1 MKKSIVLLALLS
13 GFGLTACDQSP
24 DTVVVPV
31 PGPAGAT
38 GATGQSGDEGIQGQT
53 GKSGDT
59 GIQGETGET
68 GETGG
73 DTTIIIPP
81 PVVEAPADSATPA
94 N

>member
-38 GATGQSGDEGIQGQT
+38 GATGQSGDEGIQG
-53 GKSGDT
+53 
-59 GIQGETGET
+59 ETGET

-81 PVVEAPADSATPA
+81 PVVDMPPEIVPESSSETPA

>member
-1 MKKSIVLLALLS
+1 MKKSIVLLALFS
-13 GFGLTACDQSP
+13 GIGLAACDQSP

-38 GATGQSGDEGIQGQT
+38 GAPGQSGDEGIQGQT
-53 GKSGDT
+53 GRSGDT
-59 GIQGETGET
+59 GIQGET

-81 PVVEAPADSATPA
+81 PAVETPADSTTPA